1 MGMSPDHICGH
12 TYHGRHGAI
21 KNAFR
26 YRVDYVLTD
35 LASNAESPRL
45 FSRNKGNV
53 TALYDVDHG
62 GERGNGRGLDWVR
75 EVLTDHGFEGLT
87 KGRILLLAQPRVWGH
102 VFNPVAFWLV
112 YDTSDVLRMV
122 IAEVNNTYGDRHSYL
137 CYHKDLSPILP
148 TDRLKAQKIFHV
160 SPFQPIAGEYTFRF
174 DVTDEHVGI
183 VIDYRSAE
191 SGVYA
196 TFHGRRQKMT
206 NSSIIGAAVAR
217 PLGSLR
223 VLALIHWQAVRLWW
237 KGAGFRAR
245 PVAPETEVSS

>member
-1 MGMSPDHICGH
+1 MDMSPDHICGH
-12 TYHGRHGAI
+12 TYHGRHGVI
-21 KNAFR
+21 ENAFR

-35 LASNAESPRL
+35 LASKDTGPRL
-45 FSRNKGNV
+45 FSRNTGNV
-53 TALYDVDHG
+53 TSLHDADHG
-62 GERGNGRGLDWVR
+62 GERANGRGLDWVHD
-75 EVLTDHGFEGLT
+75 VLTDHGFEELT

-102 VFNPVAFWLV
+102 VFTPVSFWLV

-122 IAEVNNTYGDRHSYL
+122 IAEVNNTYGDRHSYM

-196 TFHGRRQKMT
+196 TFHGRRQLMT
-206 NSSIIGAAVAR
+206 NRSIIGTAIAR
-217 PLGSLR
+217 PFGSLR

-245 PVAPETEVSS
+245 PVAPETEVS

>member
-35 LASNAESPRL
+35 LSSNAEGPLL

-53 TALYDVDHG
+53 SSLFDVDHG
-62 GERGNGRGLDWVR
+62 GSPNEGRGLVWVH
-75 EVLTDHGFEGLT
+75 EVLKNHGFERLIE
-87 KGRILLLAQPRVWGH
+87 GRILLLAQPRVLGH
-102 VFNPVAFWLV
+102 VFNPVSFWLIC
-112 YDTSDVLRMV
+112 DTSDVLTMV
-122 IAEVNNTYGDRHSYL
+122 IAEVNNTYGDRHSYM

-160 SPFQPIAGEYTFRF
+160 SPFQPIFGEYTFRF
-174 DVTDEHVGI
+174 DITEKHVGI
-183 VIDYRSAE
+183 VIDYRSME

-196 TFHGRRQKMT
+196 TLHGRRQTMT
-206 NSSIIGAAVAR
+206 NRSILGTIVAR
-217 PLGSLR
+217 PFGSLR

-245 PVAPETEVSS
+245 PVAPESEVSS